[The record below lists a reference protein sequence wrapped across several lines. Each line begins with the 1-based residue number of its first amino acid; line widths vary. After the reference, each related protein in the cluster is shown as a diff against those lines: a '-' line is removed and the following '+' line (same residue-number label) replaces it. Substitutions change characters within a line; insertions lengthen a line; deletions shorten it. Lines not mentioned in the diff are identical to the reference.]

1 MRYWVRT
8 VSDSIIRSFGVSF
21 ITDVSKSRTMR
32 STVQTLMKIFSSLLF
47 YVGMVWHFKRQIW
60 KTDKESWDLCVKGV
74 ELKLVGAFEGLCIN
88 LHMKLFLYFC
98 SSQS

>member
-47 YVGMVWHFKRQIW
+47 YVAMVWHFKRQIW
-60 KTDKESWDLCVKGV
+60 KTDKES
-74 ELKLVGAFEGLCIN
+74 
-88 LHMKLFLYFC
+88 
-98 SSQS
+98 